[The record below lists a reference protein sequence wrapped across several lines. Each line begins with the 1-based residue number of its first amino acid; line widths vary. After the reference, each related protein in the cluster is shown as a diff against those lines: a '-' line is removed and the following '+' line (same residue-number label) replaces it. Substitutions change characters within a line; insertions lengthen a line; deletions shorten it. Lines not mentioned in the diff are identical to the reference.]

1 MQETRCGFDS
11 GVGKIPCRRKWQPTP
26 VCLPGKSQGGRSL
39 EGYSPWGYKE
49 LGKTGAY
56 AHTHTKKGLR
66 ARALGL
72 RQEGMLLF
80 HRQSPSFDIWIL
92 RGRKKK
98 SSLVLDDFIPL
109 LTQTSHVWICFICLS
124 IQKIHC
130 NRKEITALVLQ
141 IDYSV
146 KQPKSG
152 DFPDL
157 WTPWIDNGSS
167 WGSRFV
173 GWELF
178 PMQTLSNSSCTLY
191 WGVFTCVY
199 ECEWTDTIVL
209 P

>member
-1 MQETRCGFDS
+1 MWVWFRGREDPLQKEMATYS
-11 GVGKIPCRRKWQPTP
+11 SMLAWEIPRREEPWGLQ
-26 VCLPGKSQGGRSL
+26 
-39 EGYSPWGYKE
+39 PWGYKE

-66 ARALGL
+66 TRALGL

-98 SSLVLDDFIPL
+98 SSLVLDDSIPL